1 MVLST
6 ILISHRDSTQATP
19 RGELNVSIAFGML
32 EIIAQRSIPEDVI
45 KGSHFFILVKKA
57 LRVSDV
63 PRV

>member
-32 EIIAQRSIPEDVI
+32 EIILIIAQLNGVFL
-45 KGSHFFILVKKA
+45 KV
-57 LRVSDV
+57 
-63 PRV
+63 